1 MLRQIT
7 LLAIVIFA
15 FVGQISAQKYK
26 PKKIFHLEAKSARFV
41 GSGVS
46 NESYYFKPSLE
57 LGIGIQYPITSR
69 VNFSP
74 QLTLS
79 QRGFSGKTSFSDSA
93 YTKRNI
99 TTQYLDVSP
108 NFEFKLGSLSE
119 FGSGYS
125 IWGGPYLGI
134 GLWDNSTY
142 EKRAQTA
149 AGNFATITTTGES
162 FSRDIRR
169 LDMGI
174 KVGIGVVT
182 QNFVSFGLTY
192 QTGLMNIS
200 TEPGELRNQSLGFYM
215 RVFFD
220 EIL

>member
-1 MLRQIT
+1 MLRQFT
-7 LLAIVIFA
+7 LLILAVFVFA
-15 FVGQISAQKYK
+15 GQVSGQKYK

-57 LGIGIQYPITSR
+57 LGLGIQYPLTSR
-69 VNFSP
+69 VSFSP
-74 QLTLS
+74 ELTLS
-79 QRGFSGKTSFSDSA
+79 QRGFSGKTIFSDSA

-108 NFEFKLGSLSE
+108 NFEIKLGSLSE

-142 EKRAQTA
+142 EKRAQSA
-149 AGNFATITTTGES
+149 SGFYATTTTTGES

-169 LDMGI
+169 LDMGV
-174 KVGIGVVT
+174 KLGIGIVT

-192 QTGLMNIS
+192 QTGLINIS

>member
-7 LLAIVIFA
+7 LLTIAIFA
-15 FVGQISAQKYK
+15 FAGQVAAQKYK

-57 LGIGIQYPITSR
+57 LGLGIQFPITSR

-74 QLTLS
+74 QLNLS
-79 QRGFSGKTSFSDSA
+79 QRGYSGKTVFSDSI

-119 FGSGYS
+119 FASSYS
-125 IWGGPYLGI
+125 IWGGPYLGV

-142 EKRAQTA
+142 ESQTQTPS
-149 AGNFATITTTGES
+149 GNYVKTNNSGQS

-174 KVGIGVVT
+174 KVGIGVVS

-192 QTGLMNIS
+192 QTGFVNIS
-200 TEPGELRNQSLGFYM
+200 TDSNELRNQSLGFYL